1 MPTTNVTVIETAMM
15 EATKWT
21 VPAMGIGSV
30 VQPADAASGQINDAR
45 IVKIAGMEATNL
57 GVMRMSSAD

>member
-1 MPTTNVTVIETAMM
+1 MPTTNATVIETAMM

-30 VQPADAASGQINDAR
+30 VPPADAASGHINDATIVR
-45 IVKIAGMEATNL
+45 IARMGATNL
-57 GVMRMSSAD
+57 GVTRMSSAD